1 MPPAGTALTWAV
13 LSAASAIKWSS
24 VIVTVLLCAA
34 YAAIGLLE
42 PATTYSSATEA
53 FMAAQQPFESS
64 PSALMPKAGP
74 FASLADGL
82 AAYGMSEAAGM
93 AFPPYVVCRIALVAG
108 AFFSVA
114 NLLGACSLERVELRR
129 MFAPLGTPGEHG
141 ARGRVVGKYVAADA
155 VLPVCLCAAFL
166 GADLAVDQASETE
179 EFTAEGSFV
188 AEQFQ
193 SQIEQGIDDSQL
205 EAEFDSFVE
214 QASQLKAGIEQE
226 LADYELS
233 GVPEWLVT
241 TKELLADDFLSQP
254 LEPTEKLMDAGAR
267 LGISTGVGA
276 GGGYL
281 VKKLVE
287 KAMGKEF
294 SKKLISKLSSMGFSR
309 AASAFAGGALGTI
322 GGPAGT
328 VAGIAAGTAINVGVD
343 SALLEIDEMQN
354 RETYKQEII
363 VTIEEERAEKLAL
376 VG

>member
-24 VIVTVLLCAA
+24 VIVTMLLCAA

-64 PSALMPKAGP
+64 PSALMSKAGP

-226 LADYELS
+226 LA

-254 LEPTEKLMDAGAR
+254 LEPTEKPMDAGAR
-267 LGISTGVGA
+267 IGIGAAAGAA
-276 GGGYL
+276 GGIL
-281 VKKLVE
+281 TKTLVE
-287 KAMGKEF
+287 KAMTKQLC
-294 SKKLISKLSSMGFSR
+294 SKVVTKISSMAASR
-309 AASAFAGGALGTI
+309 AAGS
-322 GGPAGT
+322 
-328 VAGIAAGTAINVGVD
+328 VGVD
-343 SALLEIDEMQN
+343 YVLLNIDEMQN
-354 RETYKQEII
+354 WETYKQEII
-363 VTIEEERAEKLAL
+363 ATIEEERAEKLAL

>member
-1 MPPAGTALTWAV
+1 
-13 LSAASAIKWSS
+13 
-24 VIVTVLLCAA
+24 
-34 YAAIGLLE
+34 
-42 PATTYSSATEA
+42 
-53 FMAAQQPFESS
+53 
-64 PSALMPKAGP
+64 
-74 FASLADGL
+74 
-82 AAYGMSEAAGM
+82 M

-155 VLPVCLCAAFL
+155 VPPVCLCAAFL

-205 EAEFDSFVE
+205 EAEFDSFAE

-226 LADYELS
+226 LAGCELS

-241 TKELLADDFLSQP
+241 TKELLADNFLSQP

-267 LGISTGVGA
+267 IGIGAAAGAA
-276 GGGYL
+276 GGVL
-281 VKKLVE
+281 AKMLVE
-287 KAMGKEF
+287 KAMTKQF
-294 SKKLISKLSSMGFSR
+294 CSKVVTKISSMAASR
-309 AASAFAGGALGTI
+309 AAGSVVGGALGTI
-322 GGPAGT
+322 GGPLGT
-328 VAGIAAGTAINVGVD
+328 VADVAAGTALGVSMD
-343 SALLEIDEMQN
+343 YVLLNIDEMQN

-363 VTIEEERAEKLAL
+363 TTIEEERAEMLAL